1 MVKVSIIVPIFNTD
15 KYIEKC
21 LNSLV
26 NQTLSDIEIICINDG
41 STDNSLI
48 IIRRFANRDSRIK
61 ILEQQNLKQGAA
73 RNNGMRIASG
83 EYIGFVDSDDWID
96 LDYFEKLYTAA
107 KKYNSDIALATNI
120 RVGRYKQ
127 KKRLNIE
134 KEEFVSSLQ
143 DKFDICQQ
151 WKNECPTNKIYR
163 HEMLKANNIV
173 WPEGCYCED
182 KLFTVQAVYYAN
194 GVVAVPN
201 VNYYYFRNP
210 NSTVNT
216 KKRKHFK
223 QLIQDKNNAKRAVL
237 AFLKEKKAEIRDK
250 DFWAITKSFN
260 VFNFNIF
267 LIKESLKTQKLYLF
281 NFIRLLEWKIEN
293 GIDYKHNKVKIFGI
307 SIRYKNKEWCK
318 NSVSQNLEM
327 NKKNLELYKINN
339 KKSILFVV
347 ANLITAGGCETRL
360 FQYIN
365 YLEKS
370 GWNVYIL
377 SEKNDCSYLQEKHNF
392 HLNFDAENFHD
403 CLLELVKHYRVN
415 VVEFQFKKSKILKTL
430 DINELKKYAR
440 LGCTIHNLY
449 VNKYLNKINSL
460 DYSIIVSQYMY
471 CNHYTNIKNAIVIQN
486 GLDIQDSDT
495 QWKFNN
501 QNTAILVSRIAKDKL
516 KSIECFIKYCRKYG
530 FEFKI
535 ARNEYLSD
543 KLTTRLKQTYHLPDD
558 TFIGGVNTREYL
570 KNNIDNILFVGGV
583 GLVILES
590 LFLGIP
596 SFCCSAWWGKNY
608 SFITKDNISLFDNF
622 TIRNSSVVCKK
633 RQKKYN
639 LELNNLDN
647 YDVQKFV
654 FEKRNFKTLFQ
665 KYLNIIEGVE
675 DKSIA

>member
-1 MVKVSIIVPIFNTD
+1 MVKVSIIVPIFNTE

-41 STDNSLI
+41 STDNSMI
-48 IIRRFANRDSRIK
+48 TVRHFANRDSRIK
-61 ILEQQNLKQGAA
+61 IIEQQNLKQGAA
-73 RNNGMRIASG
+73 RNNGMKIASG
-83 EYIGFVDSDDWID
+83 EYIGFVDSDDWVD
-96 LDYFEKLYTAA
+96 LNYFEKLYTIA
-107 KKYNSDIALATNI
+107 KKYDADIALATNI
-120 RVGRYKQ
+120 RVGRYKR

-134 KEEFVSSLQ
+134 NELFVTTLQ

-163 HEMLKANNIV
+163 NEMLKANNIT

-194 GVVAVPN
+194 GVVSTPGI
-201 VNYYYFRNP
+201 NYYYFRNP

-223 QLIQDKNNAKRAVL
+223 SLIQDKNNAKRAVL
-237 AFLKEKKAEIRDK
+237 TFLKEKNAEIRDK
-250 DFWAITKSFN
+250 DFWAITKAFSI
-260 VFNFNIF
+260 FNFNIF

-281 NFIRLLEWKIEN
+281 NFIPLLEWKVEH
-293 GIDYKHNKVKIFGI
+293 GIDYKHNKVRVLGI

-318 NSVSQNLEM
+318 NSISQNIEL
-327 NKKNLELYKINN
+327 NKKNLELYEINN
-339 KKSILFVV
+339 QKSILFVV

-365 YLEKS
+365 HLENS

-377 SEKNDCSYLQEKHNF
+377 SEKNDCMYLQEKNNF

-403 CLLELVKHYRVN
+403 CLLELVKHYHIN
-415 VVEFQFKKSKILKTL
+415 VIEFQFKKSKILKNL
-430 DINELKKYAR
+430 DIAELKKYSK
-440 LGCTIHNLY
+440 LGCTIHNIN
-449 VNKYLNKINSL
+449 VNKHLNKINSL
-460 DYSIIVSQYMY
+460 DYSIIVSQYLY
-471 CNHYTNIKNAIVIQN
+471 QNHYTNIKNAIVVQN
-486 GLDIQDSDT
+486 GLDIQDSNLK
-495 QWKFNN
+495 WEYKK

-535 ARNEYLSD
+535 AGNEYLKN
-543 KLTTRLKQTYHLPDD
+543 KLTKNLKQKFHLTDD
-558 TFIGGVNTREYL
+558 VFIGGVNTREYL
-570 KNNIDNILFVGGV
+570 KNNLDNILFVGGV
-583 GLVILES
+583 GLVTLES

-596 SFCCSAWWGKNY
+596 SFCCSDWRGKNY
-608 SFITKDNISLFDNF
+608 SFITKDNVSLFDNF

-639 LELNNLDN
+639 LDLDNLNN
-647 YDVQKFV
+647 YDVREFV
-654 FEKRNFKTLFQ
+654 FENRNFKTLFE
-665 KYLNIIEGVE
+665 KYLNIIEGAE
-675 DKSIA
+675 DKVVA